1 MQNGGVKAIIFFP
14 QIITI
19 WYVEKTAFFL
29 RAINISRGKRKYESF
44 QQ

>member
-14 QIITI
+14 QIII
-19 WYVEKTAFFL
+19 WYVEKTAIFL

>member
-14 QIITI
+14 QTITI
-19 WYVEKTAFFL
+19 WYVEKTAILL